1 MGIVIGVVNQKGG
14 VGKTTTTVNI
24 AAGIGALG
32 KKVLLIDFDPQ
43 GNSTTGFGVEKKSL
57 ESTIYDVITGEVR
70 PEKAVIDTKFKN
82 VSIIPATSKLC
93 NAEPLLTQMEQKN
106 LQLRKVV
113 LQVRDKYDV
122 ILIDSLPSLGIL
134 AVNVLA
140 ACDTIIVP
148 MTCEHFSLE
157 GLAQLMVTIKKVRL
171 KFNPGLNIMGI
182 VFTMLDKRLV
192 SSVEIKNEIKKS
204 FNKDMIFRAEIPRNV
219 RISEAQ
225 SHGMPIIYFDK
236 LSKGADAYLRL
247 SKEIVVKCRE
257 REKEKV

>member
-24 AAGIGALG
+24 AAGLGALG

-57 ESTIYDVITGEVR
+57 EYTIYDVITGEIR
-70 PEKAVIDTKFKN
+70 PDKAIVQTKFKN
-82 VSIIPATSKLC
+82 VSIMPATSKLC

-106 LQLRKVV
+106 LQLRKVA
-113 LQVRDKYDV
+113 LQVRDDYDIV
-122 ILIDSLPSLGIL
+122 LIDSLPSLGIL

-157 GLAQLMVTIKKVRL
+157 GLAQLMVTVKKVRL
-171 KFNPGLNIMGI
+171 KFNPNLNIMGI
-182 VFTMLDKRLV
+182 VFTMLDKRLI

-225 SHGMPIIYFDK
+225 SHGQPIIYFDK

-247 SKEIVVKCRE
+247 SKEIAAKCRE

>member
-182 VFTMLDKRLV
+182 Y
-192 SSVEIKNEIKKS
+192 N
-204 FNKDMIFRAEIPRNV
+204 A
-219 RISEAQ
+219 
-225 SHGMPIIYFDK
+225 
-236 LSKGADAYLRL
+236 
-247 SKEIVVKCRE
+247 
-257 REKEKV
+257 

>member
-24 AAGIGALG
+24 AAGLGALG
-32 KKVLLIDFDPQ
+32 RKVLLIDFDPQ

-57 ESTIYDVITGEVR
+57 EYTIYDVITGEIR
-70 PEKAVIDTKFKN
+70 PEKAIVQTKFKN
-82 VSIIPATSKLC
+82 VSILPATSKLC

-106 LQLRKVV
+106 LQLRKIA
-113 LQVRDKYDV
+113 LQVKDKYDIV
-122 ILIDSLPSLGIL
+122 LIDSLPSLGIL

-171 KFNPGLNIMGI
+171 KFNPDIMGI

-192 SSVEIKNEIKKS
+192 SSVEIKNEIRKS
-204 FNKDMIFRAEIPRNV
+204 FKKDMIFRAEIPRNV

-225 SHGMPIIYFDK
+225 SHGEPIIYFDK
-236 LSKGADAYLRL
+236 NSKGADAYMRL
-247 SKEIVVKCRE
+247 SKEILIKCRE
-257 REKEKV
+257 REKESV